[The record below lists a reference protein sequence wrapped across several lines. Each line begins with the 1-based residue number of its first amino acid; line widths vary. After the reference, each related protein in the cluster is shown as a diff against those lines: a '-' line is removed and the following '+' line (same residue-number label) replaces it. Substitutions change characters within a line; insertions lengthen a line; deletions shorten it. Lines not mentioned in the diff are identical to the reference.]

1 MEKQNEL
8 FDGEPVIEFKTAKD
22 RRHFLRYAGMVG
34 VGGSLALVGVACAE
48 DETDPAPSGNG
59 DSSSPSDE
67 PSEEPTEAEASVP
80 QGDLDILN
88 YALTLEYL
96 EADFYKQG
104 VDSGMLKGRELAL
117 IKPIAEHEAAHVA
130 TLTSTIQDLGGEPV
144 AEPKFKYPA
153 PTFKDKAA
161 FLKTASVF
169 EELGV
174 AAYHGQ
180 VTMVKT
186 PALLGAAAS
195 IAGVES
201 RHAAVL
207 AKLIGGNPFPAPVE
221 ATKSMD
227 EVLKAATPFI
237 KS

>member
-1 MEKQNEL
+1 MGEKDQL
-8 FDGEPVIEFKTAKD
+8 FDGQPVIEFQSAKD
-22 RRHFLRYAGMVG
+22 RRQFLKYAGMVG
-34 VGGSLALVGVACAE
+34 VGGTLALTGVACAE
-48 DETDPAPSGNG
+48 DEPTPSGDNSQS
-59 DSSSPSDE
+59 DDE
-67 PSEEPTEAEASVP
+67 PSEDPSKEPSVP

-88 YALTLEYL
+88 YALTLEFL
-96 EADFYKQG
+96 EADFYEQG
-104 VDSGMLKGRELAL
+104 VDSGVVKGRELDL

-130 TLTSTIQDLGGEPV
+130 SLTSTISELGGEPV
-144 AEPKFKYPA
+144 AKPNFKYPA

-161 FLKTASVF
+161 FLKTASTF

-174 AAYHGQ
+174 KAYHGQ
-180 VTMVKT
+180 VTMIKT
-186 PALLGAAAS
+186 PEILGAAAS

-207 AKLIGGNPFPAPVE
+207 AKLVGGNPFPAPVE
-221 ATKSMD
+221 GMLSMD

>member
-1 MEKQNEL
+1 MGKNDQL
-8 FDGEPVIEFKTAKD
+8 FDGEPVIEFQTAKD
-22 RRHFLRYAGMVG
+22 RRQFLKYAGIIG
-34 VGGSLALVGVACAE
+34 VGGTLALVGCAE
-48 DETDPAPSGNG
+48 DEATSPVG
-59 DSSSPSDE
+59 D
-67 PSEEPTEAEASVP
+67 EPTEEATQEEASVP

-104 VDSGMLKGRELAL
+104 VDAGILSGRDLAL

-130 TLTSTIQDLGGEPV
+130 ALTSTIQDLGGEPV
-144 AEPKFKYPA
+144 AEPNFKYPP
-153 PTFKDKAA
+153 PTFRDKAA

-174 AAYHGQ
+174 AAYQGQ
-180 VTMVKT
+180 VTNVET
-186 PALLGAAAS
+186 PDILGAAAA

-221 ATKSMD
+221 ETKSMD
-227 EVLKAATPFI
+227 EVLEAATPFI
-237 KS
+237 KG

>member
-1 MEKQNEL
+1 MGEKDQL
-8 FDGEPVIEFKTAKD
+8 FDGQPVIEFQSAKD
-22 RRHFLRYAGMVG
+22 RRQFLKYAGMVG
-34 VGGSLALVGVACAE
+34 VGGTLALTGVACAE
-48 DETDPAPSGNG
+48 DETTPSGGNSQS
-59 DSSSPSDE
+59 DDE
-67 PSEEPTEAEASVP
+67 PSEAPSKEPSVP

-88 YALTLEYL
+88 YALTLEFL

-104 VDSGMLKGRELAL
+104 VDSGVLKGRELDL
-117 IKPIAEHEAAHVA
+117 VKPIAEHEAAHVA
-130 TLTSTIQDLGGEPV
+130 ALTSTISDLGGEPV
-144 AEPKFKYPA
+144 AKPNFKYPA

-161 FLKTASVF
+161 FLKTASTF

-174 AAYHGQ
+174 KAYHGQ
-180 VTMVKT
+180 VTMVQT
-186 PALLGAAAS
+186 PEILGAAAS

-207 AKLIGGNPFPAPVE
+207 AKLVGGNPFPAPVE
-221 ATKSMD
+221 GTLSMD

>member
-1 MEKQNEL
+1 MEKEDQL
-8 FDGEPVIEFKTAKD
+8 FDGQPVIEFQTARD
-22 RRHFLRYAGMVG
+22 RRQFLKYAGMIG
-34 VGGSLALVGVACAE
+34 VGGTLALTGVACAE
-48 DETDPAPSGNG
+48 DGAAPTGVAG
-59 DSSSPSDE
+59 DKSDDSMDE
-67 PSEEPTEAEASVP
+67 SSVP

-88 YALTLEYL
+88 YALTLEFL

-104 VDSGMLKGRELAL
+104 VDSGVLKGRELDL
-117 IKPIAEHEAAHVA
+117 IKPIAEHEAAHVS
-130 TLTSTIQDLGGEPV
+130 TLSSTISDLGGEPV
-144 AEPKFKYPA
+144 AEPNFKYPA

-161 FLKTASVF
+161 FLKTASTF

-174 AAYHGQ
+174 KAYHGQ
-180 VTMVKT
+180 VTMIKT
-186 PALLGAAAS
+186 PDILGAAAS

-207 AKLIGGNPFPAPVE
+207 ARLLGGNPFPAPVE
-221 ATKSMD
+221 GTLSMD